1 MADGIQRG
9 LSSREAAALLRR
21 HGPNLMPDRDRHG
34 LAQTLRSV
42 MTEPMFVL
50 LLAAAALYLLIG
62 DLGEGLLLG
71 GFAALTVA
79 LVVMQERRRE
89 RSLQALRDM
98 AVPMVQALRD
108 GQWCR
113 CAASDL
119 VPGDWVQLGEGDRV
133 AADGRLVESTGLR
146 LDESLLTGE
155 SWPVEKSCGDAGVP
169 PAPVWA
175 GTLVVSGHGVA
186 QVLATGASTRM
197 GQIGQALAGIDL
209 RPTPLAL
216 QIRRLV
222 RRFGLLAA
230 LASLAVLLVWGWLK
244 QDWVAGALA
253 ALALGMGMLP
263 EEFPMALAIFMSMG
277 AWRLSRLHVLA
288 RHGSVIEALGTATML
303 CVDKTGTLTE
313 NAQRLV
319 GLLVPGATVLE
330 SPNPRG
336 LAENTQ
342 ALGSLLAAALQAS
355 RRARVDPLDRAIHDA
370 AGTPGETALLGWSL
384 VHEWPPQ
391 PGRRFNARLWHG
403 PDERQVL
410 VAKGAP
416 EDIALLCG
424 MTEPMRAH
432 ELAQASALAA
442 RGLRLLGVARLEAD
456 APDHPLVLESR
467 RQEFGLQPPM
477 VTLQWL
483 GLLAF
488 EDPMRATVPMAVAQA
503 GEAGMSVCLIT
514 GDHEQTALS
523 IARQAGIDTRQG
535 VVQGEQWEAM
545 NESARLNAVAG
556 VRVFAR
562 ISPLQKLAL
571 VRQFQNAGHVVAMT
585 GDGVNDAPALKAAHI
600 GVAMGQR
607 GTDVAREASGL
618 VLMRED
624 FSDLVAAV
632 SMGRSIFDNLR
643 KVSAYI
649 VGIHL
654 PLAGLAL
661 LPLLLGWP
669 PMLGPA
675 HVVLTEM
682 LIDPLCSLAF
692 EAAPP
697 SRDVMKRPPRPVG
710 EPLMTRQHMA
720 ASLALGI
727 FLLGAIM
734 AVAAAGRL
742 WMQWPDDQVRGLA
755 LTALLSGNLTLA
767 ALELGLLRRSAWH
780 SRAARVFVG
789 AGGLA
794 VGLWVT
800 GLCQPQLQALL
811 QVQPAPPAA
820 LGLTAL
826 ATCSVVGLAWWVLKR

>member
-34 LAQTLRSV
+34 LAHTLRSV

-79 LVVMQERRRE
+79 LVVLQERRRE

-108 GQWCR
+108 GQWKHLP
-113 CAASDL
+113 ASDI
-119 VPGDWVQLGEGDRV
+119 VPGDWVMLSEGDRV
-133 AADGRLVESTGLR
+133 AADGRLVESTGLKV
-146 LDESLLTGE
+146 EEALLTGE
-155 SWPVEKSCGDAGVP
+155 SWPVEKACGDAAALPV
-169 PAPVWA
+169 PVWA

-277 AWRLSRLHVLA
+277 AWRLSRMHVLA

-319 GLLVPGATVLE
+319 GLFGPGAAEMDKPT
-330 SPNPRG
+330 PNGP
-336 LAENTQ
+336 AENIQ
-342 ALGSLLAAALQAS
+342 PLGTLLFAALQAS
-355 RRARVDPLDRAIHDA
+355 RRARIDPLDRAIHEA
-370 AGTPGETALLGWSL
+370 AGRAGEQALKYWSL
-384 VHEWPPQ
+384 VYEWPPQ
-391 PGRRFNARLWHG
+391 PGRRFSARLWQG
-403 PDERQVL
+403 PNGRRVL
-410 VAKGAP
+410 VVKGAP
-416 EDIALLCG
+416 EDIMVRCG
-424 MTEPMRAH
+424 MTDAARDR
-432 ELAQASALAA
+432 ELGEVSALAA
-442 RGLRLLGVARLEAD
+442 RGLRLLAVASFEASGSDHALGVTGQPQD
-456 APDHPLVLESR
+456 FGPQPPPVVLE
-467 RQEFGLQPPM
+467 
-477 VTLQWL
+477 WL

-488 EDPMRATVPMAVAQA
+488 EDPMRITVPTAVAQA
-503 GEAGMSVCLIT
+503 SEAGMSVCVIT

-523 IARQAGIDTRQG
+523 IARQAGIDTRG
-535 VVQGEQWEAM
+535 GAVNGEQWEAM
-545 NESARLNAVAG
+545 DGAARRAAISG

-571 VRQFQNAGHVVAMT
+571 VRELQNAGHVVAMT

-600 GVAMGQR
+600 GVAMGRR
-607 GTDVAREASGL
+607 GTDVAREAAGL

-624 FSDLVAAV
+624 FGDLVAAIA
-632 SMGRSIFDNLR
+632 MGRSIFDNLR

-669 PMLGPA
+669 PMMGPA

-692 EAAPP
+692 EAGPP
-697 SRDVMKRPPRPVG
+697 SRDVMKRPPRPAS
-710 EPLMTRQHMA
+710 EPLMTRRHMA
-720 ASLALGI
+720 ASLALGLA
-727 FLLGAIM
+727 LLAAIM
-734 AVAAAGRL
+734 AASATARL
-742 WMQWPDDQVRGLA
+742 WLQWPDEQVRGVA
-755 LTALLSGNLTLA
+755 LTSLLAGNLTLA
-767 ALELGLLRRSAWH
+767 ALELGLFWGQAWR
-780 SRAARVFVG
+780 SRAARVFAG
-789 AGGLA
+789 AGGAA
-794 VGLWVT
+794 VGLWLL
-800 GLCQPQLQALL
+800 GLYQPQLQTLL
-811 QVQPAPPAA
+811 QIQPAPPPVVVF
-820 LGLTAL
+820 TAL
-826 ATCSVVGLAWWVLKR
+826 ATCSVVGLAWRMLKR